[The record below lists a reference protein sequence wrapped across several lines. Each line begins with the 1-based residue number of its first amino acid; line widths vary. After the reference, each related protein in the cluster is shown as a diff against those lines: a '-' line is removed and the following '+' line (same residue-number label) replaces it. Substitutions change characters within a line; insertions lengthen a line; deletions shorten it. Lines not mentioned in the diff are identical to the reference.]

1 MGRFQY
7 RAITLRSMLFVVVRG
22 SRIHPAG
29 EHIDRVV
36 RRWDALAPQE
46 GVQANRMDPVSCT
59 GLWGHVESLE
69 AEAEAVRAALSKRL
83 LLIAEARHDP

>member
-22 SRIHPAG
+22 SRMHPAG

-46 GVQANRMDPVSCT
+46 GVQANRTDPVSCT

-69 AEAEAVRAALSKRL
+69 AEAVRAVLSKRL
-83 LLIAEARHDP
+83 LFIAEARHDP